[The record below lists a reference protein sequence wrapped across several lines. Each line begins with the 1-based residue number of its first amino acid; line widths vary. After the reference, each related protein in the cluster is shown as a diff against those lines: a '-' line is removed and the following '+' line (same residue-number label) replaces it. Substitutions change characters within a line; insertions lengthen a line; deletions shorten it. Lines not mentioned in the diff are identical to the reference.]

1 MDRFDL
7 LARHISHTYRASLQY
22 LAHRSLLRA
31 AHVPSRQFR
40 MCGSRSTRPKRARQA
55 LRPPVQKVCR
65 IIEMTALL
73 HEIIETSESIMHN
86 GFKISYNEIS
96 YMVTVGQSTVAGSTG
111 VERIGGNGKRQG
123 INRQHEMWIEW
134 KGESTYR
141 SPTFQRFYSSSE
153 SESSTSESESSPSE
167 SETSSSLL
175 ARSR

>member
-1 MDRFDL
+1 
-7 LARHISHTYRASLQY
+7 
-22 LAHRSLLRA
+22 
-31 AHVPSRQFR
+31 

-111 VERIGGNGKRQG
+111 VERVGGNGKQQG

-134 KGESTYR
+134 KGESTYQ
-141 SPTFQRFYSSSE
+141 SPTFQCFYSSSE
-153 SESSTSESESSPSE
+153 SQPSTSESE
-167 SETSSSLL
+167 TNSSSVTAPIVYSYRATRGLSCGNEL
-175 ARSR
+175 PDCFLDRLRWLWPCQGKIL